1 MLIGWCSEEDELEC
15 AAFRGMMLALT
26 VPRLVFFIRVMR
38 NVDLGVYFNACL
50 VDHVVGREVWIDLD

>member
-1 MLIGWCSEEDELEC
+1 
-15 AAFRGMMLALT
+15 MLALT